1 MADLGISYSCNIFNN
16 LDVKTPVH
24 RLENIIKL
32 LKPVMVITNNAYK
45 DMLSWQE
52 YDVKLL
58 NLDETVLC
66 DININAEELEK
77 RRKELKVW
85 RERICI

>member
-1 MADLGISYSCNIFNN
+1 
-16 LDVKTPVH
+16 
-24 RLENIIKL
+24 
-32 LKPVMVITNNAYK
+32 
-45 DMLSWQE
+45 
-52 YDVKLL
+52 L